1 MKPLNIGIN
10 LAGLLPGVS
19 GGIEFYIRNLLDA
32 LGKID
37 AENQYLL
44 FTNRDNHHTFDSNN
58 HNFKRILCNLSGYTK
73 VRRVAWEQ
81 FFSPFTLKKYR
92 LDLLHSPTYT
102 WPVASKIPGVVSI
115 LDMLYYVYPEFIPQP
130 KLSFLRVLVPWS
142 ARRCRKVLTIS
153 ESSKRDIVRF
163 LGISPEK
170 VTVTPLALDR
180 RLDIGRVPT
189 EVEIEK
195 VCSKF
200 GIRRPYILNVGAVGN
215 NKNPFALLDALEILH
230 EKFSMNNLSLVIS
243 GNDYGAASGIWSRVA
258 ASGLRDFVCLPGY
271 VPSEYLPA
279 LYAGALAYV
288 SPSFFEGFGLTL
300 LEAMA
305 FGTPVVTSDR
315 GSLPEVAGEAALFV
329 NPDRPDQI
337 ADSVF
342 QVATTPEIRK
352 DLVDRG
358 RQRVLEFSWERTA
371 RLTLEA
377 YLEAVARPG

>member
-1 MKPLNIGIN
+1 
-10 LAGLLPGVS
+10 
-19 GGIEFYIRNLLDA
+19 
-32 LGKID
+32 
-37 AENQYLL
+37 
-44 FTNRDNHHTFDSNN
+44 
-58 HNFKRILCNLSGYTK
+58 
-73 VRRVAWEQ
+73 
-81 FFSPFTLKKYR
+81 
-92 LDLLHSPTYT
+92 
-102 WPVASKIPGVVSI
+102 
-115 LDMLYYVYPEFIPQP
+115 
-130 KLSFLRVLVPWS
+130 
-142 ARRCRKVLTIS
+142 
-153 ESSKRDIVRF
+153 
-163 LGISPEK
+163 
-170 VTVTPLALDR
+170 
-180 RLDIGRVPT
+180 
-189 EVEIEK
+189 
-195 VCSKF
+195 
-200 GIRRPYILNVGAVGN
+200 
-215 NKNPFALLDALEILH
+215 
-230 EKFSMNNLSLVIS
+230 
-243 GNDYGAASGIWSRVA
+243 
-258 ASGLRDFVCLPGY
+258 LPGY